1 MPPRSKRGGVGIEL
15 VNLEHLTARVGAVP
29 ERSAGAVWSVDMFA
43 AGAVRKHNASM
54 PNVLIR
60 DLPAEV
66 HASLQRRAE
75 AAGQSL
81 QQYLTNE
88 LSRVAQSPT
97 LADVLER
104 IAQRSGGRVGFETAV
119 DDLDDERAQR

>member
-1 MPPRSKRGGVGIEL
+1 
-15 VNLEHLTARVGAVP
+15 
-29 ERSAGAVWSVDMFA
+29 
-43 AGAVRKHNASM
+43 M

-81 QQYLTNE
+81 QQYLTYE

-97 LADVLER
+97 LADVMER
-104 IAQRSGGRVGFETAV
+104 IAQRSGGQVGFETAV
-119 DDLDDERAQR
+119 EDLAEERAQR

>member
-1 MPPRSKRGGVGIEL
+1 MALFAFVG
-15 VNLEHLTARVGAVP
+15 RC
-29 ERSAGAVWSVDMFA
+29 
-43 AGAVRKHNASM
+43 KHNASI

-60 DLPAEV
+60 DLPADV

-88 LSRVAQSPT
+88 LSRIAQSPT
-97 LADVLER
+97 LSDVIAR
-104 IAQRSGGRVGFETAV
+104 IDERSGGRVGFQTAV
-119 DDLDDERAQR
+119 EDLNDERADR

>member
-1 MPPRSKRGGVGIEL
+1 MRACLQRG
-15 VNLEHLTARVGAVP
+15 
-29 ERSAGAVWSVDMFA
+29 VDC
-43 AGAVRKHNASM
+43 KHNESM

-81 QQYLTNE
+81 QQYLTHE
-88 LSRVAQSPT
+88 LSRVARSPT
-97 LADVLER
+97 LAEVMER

-119 DDLDDERAQR
+119 DDLADERAER

>member
-1 MPPRSKRGGVGIEL
+1 
-15 VNLEHLTARVGAVP
+15 
-29 ERSAGAVWSVDMFA
+29 
-43 AGAVRKHNASM
+43 M

-60 DLPAEV
+60 DLPADI

-88 LSRVAQSPT
+88 LSRVAQAPT
-97 LADVLER
+97 LTDVLER
-104 IAQRSGGRVGFETAV
+104 IAERSGGRVGFETAV
-119 DDLDDERAQR
+119 DDLQVERPRP

>member
-1 MPPRSKRGGVGIEL
+1 
-15 VNLEHLTARVGAVP
+15 
-29 ERSAGAVWSVDMFA
+29 
-43 AGAVRKHNASM
+43 M

-60 DLPAEV
+60 DLPPEV

-88 LSRVAQSPT
+88 LTRVARSPT
-97 LADVLER
+97 VAEVIER
-104 IAQRSGGRVGFETAV
+104 IGQRSGGRVGLQTAV
-119 DDLDDERAQR
+119 DDLHDAREHR

>member
-1 MPPRSKRGGVGIEL
+1 
-15 VNLEHLTARVGAVP
+15 
-29 ERSAGAVWSVDMFA
+29 
-43 AGAVRKHNASM
+43 M

-81 QQYLTNE
+81 QQYLANE

-97 LADVLER
+97 LAEVMER

-119 DDLDDERAQR
+119 DDLADERAHR

>member
-1 MPPRSKRGGVGIEL
+1 
-15 VNLEHLTARVGAVP
+15 
-29 ERSAGAVWSVDMFA
+29 
-43 AGAVRKHNASM
+43 M

-60 DLPAEV
+60 DLPPEI

-81 QQYLTNE
+81 QLYLTNE

-97 LADVLER
+97 LADVMER
-104 IAQRSGGRVGFETAV
+104 IAERSGGRVGLETAV
-119 DDLDDERAQR
+119 DDLHDERTQR